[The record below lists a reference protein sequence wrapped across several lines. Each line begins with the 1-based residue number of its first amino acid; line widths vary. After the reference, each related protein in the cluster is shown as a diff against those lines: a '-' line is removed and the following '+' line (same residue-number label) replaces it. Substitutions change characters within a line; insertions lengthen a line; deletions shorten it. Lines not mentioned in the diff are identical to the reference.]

1 MSNLRMPVLQVGLF
15 EGAATSPDLSLE
27 AVNAEGDIFADLPH
41 RFWPPI
47 DREEGALLWD
57 SLGSDGL

>member
-27 AVNAEGDIFADLPH
+27 AINAEGLTV
-41 RFWPPI
+41 
-47 DREEGALLWD
+47 
-57 SLGSDGL
+57 LGHVIMVRS